1 MKSKMKTYQVELG
14 DRSYPIH
21 IGPCLSDQRLLQ
33 ATLTQQEILIVT
45 NDTIAPL
52 YLERVMAPLRASGK
66 QVAAVILPDGEQYKN
81 LATLDLIYDELLAQN
96 FSRKVVLVALGGGV
110 VGDMTGFAAASYQ
123 RGVDFVQI
131 PTTLLSQVD
140 SSVGGK
146 TGVNHPLGKNMIG
159 AFKQPLAVFID
170 PSTLSTLPKNEF
182 AAGFAEVIKH
192 GVIQGADYFAMLETR
207 LADIFALDMSA
218 LIEVI
223 SGSCAIKSSV
233 VAQDETE
240 QGLRA
245 ILNFG
250 HTFGHAIETT
260 MGYGQWLHGEAVAV
274 GMVMATDLSSRLGL
288 IEPALAERI
297 IHLVEQAGLP
307 IQAPDKM
314 TVDSFL
320 TAMYRDKKVDAG
332 TLRLVL
338 VRALGD
344 GFLTAE
350 FDPSALKDTL
360 AAFCDG

>member
-1 MKSKMKTYQVELG
+1 MKPKMKSYQVDLG

-21 IGPCLSDQRLLQ
+21 IGPCLSDQSLLQ
-33 ATLTQQEILIVT
+33 ATLSQHEILIVT

-52 YLERVMAPLRASGK
+52 YLERIMAPLRASGK
-66 QVAAVILPDGEQYKN
+66 KIAAVILPDGEQYKD
-81 LATLDLIYDELLAQN
+81 LATLNRIFDELLAQN

-131 PTTLLSQVD
+131 PTTLLAQVD

-146 TGVNHPLGKNMIG
+146 TGVNHALGKNMIG

-170 PSTLSTLPKNEF
+170 PSTLLTLPKNEF

-207 LADIFALDMSA
+207 LTQIFALDMAA
-218 LIEVI
+218 LTDVI
-223 SGSCAIKSSV
+223 SGSCAIKAHV

-260 MGYGQWLHGEAVAV
+260 MGYGRWLHGEAVGV
-274 GMVMATDLSSRLGL
+274 GMVMATDMSRRLGL
-288 IEPALAERI
+288 IEPQLAQRI
-297 IHLVEQAGLP
+297 VDLVEQAGLP
-307 IQAPDKM
+307 IRVPEQM
-314 TVDSFL
+314 TVASFM
-320 TAMYRDKKVDAG
+320 TAIDRDKKVDAG

-344 GFLTAE
+344 GFLTAD
-350 FDPSALKDTL
+350 FDPALLKDTL
-360 AAFCDG
+360 ASFCRG